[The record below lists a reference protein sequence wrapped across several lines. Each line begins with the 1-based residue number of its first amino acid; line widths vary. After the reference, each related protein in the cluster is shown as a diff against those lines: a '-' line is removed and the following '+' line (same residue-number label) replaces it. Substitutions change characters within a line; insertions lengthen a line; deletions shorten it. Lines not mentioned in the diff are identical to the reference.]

1 MAATKPITI
10 AGGGLAGLSLGIGLR
25 QRQIPVTIIEAGSY
39 PRHRACGE
47 FISGRG
53 LQSLARLGL
62 EAELI
67 GAGAIAARTAA
78 FFTATRATAPR
89 ELPAPAL
96 CLSRYILDQCL
107 ARIFQQ
113 LGGELVTGRRWR
125 ENEFSEG
132 VVRASGRRPQ
142 AEADGTRWFGLKIH
156 ARNVSLGADLEMHF
170 ASAGYVGL
178 CRLAG
183 DEVNVCGLFR
193 RDQGRPTPTDAR
205 ALLRGE
211 PGSILS
217 RRLAGADFDETS
229 FCATA
234 GLSLRPGRAADHPEI
249 CVGDAITMIPPLT
262 GNGMSMAFES
272 AELAMEPLATWSRGE
287 TSWLTAKARI
297 AGACDQLFA
306 RRLGWATRLQPML
319 LSAAWQKPLLLLS
332 RTQWFWRTAF
342 GNTR

>member
-1 MAATKPITI
+1 MAASKPITI
-10 AGGGLAGLSLGIGLR
+10 VGGGLAGLSLGIGLR
-25 QRQIPVTIIEAGSY
+25 QRQIPVTIIEAGNY

-62 EAELI
+62 EEELI
-67 GAGAIAARTAA
+67 GAGAIPARTAA
-78 FFTATRATAPR
+78 FFTATRGTAPH
-89 ELPAPAL
+89 ELPGRAL
-96 CLSRYILDQCL
+96 CLSRYILDQSL
-107 ARIFQQ
+107 ARTFQH
-113 LGGELVTGRRWR
+113 LGGKLVTGRRWR

-132 VVRASGRRPQ
+132 VVRAAGRRPQ
-142 AEADGTRWFGLKIH
+142 TEADGTRWFGLKIH

-170 ASAGYVGL
+170 ATAEYVGL
-178 CRLAG
+178 CKLAG

-193 RDQGRPTPTDAR
+193 RDHGRPTPVDAR
-205 ALLRGE
+205 ELLRGQ
-211 PGSILS
+211 PGSILN

-229 FCATA
+229 FSSTA
-234 GLSLRPGRAADHPEI
+234 GISLRAARAAAHPEI

-272 AELAMEPLATWSRGE
+272 AELATEPLAAWSRGE
-287 TSWLTAKARI
+287 SSWLAAKSRI
-297 AGACDQLFA
+297 ARACDILFA
-306 RRLGWATRLQPML
+306 RRLGWATRLQPMF

-332 RTQWFWRTAF
+332 RSQWFWRIAF